1 MRTATGVLAELTVEG
16 GKPLAR
22 QKCRVVSPKG
32 VYCSGG
38 QENDLRI
45 PYPGANTMSKGMD
58 SKKQTK
64 KEPAKSMLEKRA
76 AKKAKKSAKG
86 AIK

>member
-1 MRTATGVLAELTVEG
+1 
-16 GKPLAR
+16 
-22 QKCRVVSPKG
+22 
-32 VYCSGG
+32 
-38 QENDLRI
+38 
-45 PYPGANTMSKGMD
+45 MSKGMN

-64 KEPAKSMLEKRA
+64 KEPAKTILEKRS